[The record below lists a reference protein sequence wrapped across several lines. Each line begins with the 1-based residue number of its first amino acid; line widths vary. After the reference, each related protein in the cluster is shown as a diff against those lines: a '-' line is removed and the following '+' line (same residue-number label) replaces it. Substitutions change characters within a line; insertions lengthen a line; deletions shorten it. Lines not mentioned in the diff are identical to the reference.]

1 MQFLE
6 ENKYLL
12 IDRNSMST
20 GQIALATEL
29 GFKLTTD
36 GYYKAQDDAVRRSI
50 LGLPLPEV
58 KEKEDLKTGSLT
70 TGQIE
75 TMKNMVSTGTYL
87 NANQMGLG
95 KTYETIM
102 AIENLDSDLNLIIC
116 PKFVRSSWRNEL
128 VKWLDLDPN
137 EINIIE
143 GTPKER
149 LEASEGL
156 KRYNIINY
164 ELLRNYKDPA
174 VIQLTKTKWD
184 TIVADEAHRLK
195 NRKAKQTKGVKRLK
209 SKYRYALTG
218 TPIQNKPDDLW
229 SILNWLDPFLS
240 GKSFWRFV
248 ETFCNV
254 EEGFFGKEILGLT
267 TNDYNIEALR
277 NILNRIMSRRSS
289 DKELPDR
296 IDIPVTLELDPRHKK
311 LYTKVKKDI
320 LIELD
325 EDRELFINSGLVR
338 LLRLQ
343 QTTSNPG
350 LFDDKIINPKFKYV
364 QELMEDNEET
374 KFLVFSRFKQTI
386 YALQKELGDKS
397 VVITG
402 DTEDIDLEIE
412 SFKKPGKQVLLA
424 TIGAIG
430 EGVNGLQHISDT
442 VIFIDKDWSPA
453 VNSQAVGRLVRKGQK
468 NNVKVYDVQIENT
481 IDEYVEKLLNMKK
494 EDIEK
499 VIR

>member
-6 ENKYLL
+6 ENNYLL

-20 GQIALATEL
+20 GQIALATEM
-29 GFKLTTD
+29 GFNLTTD

-102 AIENLDSDLNLIIC
+102 AIENLGSDLNLIIC

-149 LEASEGL
+149 LEASKGL

-209 SKYRYALTG
+209 SKYRFALTG

-267 TNDYNIEALR
+267 TNDYNLEALR
-277 NILNRIMSRRSS
+277 NVLSRIMS
-289 DKELPDR
+289 
-296 IDIPVTLELDPRHKK
+296 
-311 LYTKVKKDI
+311 
-320 LIELD
+320 
-325 EDRELFINSGLVR
+325 
-338 LLRLQ
+338 
-343 QTTSNPG
+343 
-350 LFDDKIINPKFKYV
+350 
-364 QELMEDNEET
+364 
-374 KFLVFSRFKQTI
+374 
-386 YALQKELGDKS
+386 
-397 VVITG
+397 
-402 DTEDIDLEIE
+402 
-412 SFKKPGKQVLLA
+412 
-424 TIGAIG
+424 
-430 EGVNGLQHISDT
+430 
-442 VIFIDKDWSPA
+442 
-453 VNSQAVGRLVRKGQK
+453 
-468 NNVKVYDVQIENT
+468 
-481 IDEYVEKLLNMKK
+481 
-494 EDIEK
+494 
-499 VIR
+499 

>member
-6 ENKYLL
+6 ENNYLL

-20 GQIALATEL
+20 GQIALATEM
-29 GFKLTTD
+29 GFNLTTD

-128 VKWLDLDPN
+128 IKWLDLDPS

-143 GTPKER
+143 GKPKER
-149 LEASEGL
+149 LEASKNL
-156 KRYNIINY
+156 RRYNIINY

-174 VIQLTKTKWD
+174 TRQLTRTKWG

-195 NRKAKQTKGVKRLK
+195 NRKAKQTEGVKRLK
-209 SKYRYALTG
+209 SKYRFALTG

-229 SILNWLDPFLS
+229 SILHWMDPFLS
-240 GKSFWRFV
+240 GRSFWRFV

-267 TNDYNIEALR
+267 TNDYNLKALR
-277 NILNRIMSRRSS
+277 NILTRIMSRRSS

-296 IDIPVTLELDPRHKK
+296 IDIPITLELEPRHRK
-311 LYTKVKKDI
+311 LYTKVKEEI

-325 EDRELFINSGLVR
+325 EDRELFINSALVR

-364 QELMEDNEET
+364 QELIEDNEET

-386 YALQKELGDKS
+386 YALQEELGDNS

-402 DTEDIDLEIE
+402 DTEDIDSEIE
-412 SFKKPGKQVLLA
+412 SFRKPGKQVLLA

-430 EGVNGLQHISDT
+430 EGVDGLQHISDT
-442 VIFIDKDWSPA
+442 IIFIDKDWSPA

>member
-1 MQFLE
+1 
-6 ENKYLL
+6 
-12 IDRNSMST
+12 MSAK
-20 GQIALATEL
+20 QIALAAKMD
-29 GFKLTTD
+29 FKLTLD

-58 KEKEDLKTGSLT
+58 KEKKNLKTGSLT
-70 TGQIE
+70 TEQIE
-75 TMKNMVSTGTYL
+75 TMKNMASTGTYL

-128 VKWLDLDPN
+128 VKWLDLDPS

-149 LEASEGL
+149 LEASKDL
-156 KRYNIINY
+156 KQYNIINY
-164 ELLRNYKDPA
+164 ELLRNFKDSA
-174 VIQLTKTKWD
+174 VRQLTRTKWD

-209 SKYRYALTG
+209 SKYRFALTG

-229 SILNWLDPFLS
+229 SILHWLDPFLS

-248 ETFCNV
+248 ETFCNI
-254 EEGFFGKEILGLT
+254 EDGFFGKEILGLT
-267 TNDYNIEALR
+267 TNDYNLNALR
-277 NILNRIMSRRSS
+277 NILGRIMSRRSS

-296 IDIPVTLELDPRHKK
+296 IDIPITLELDSRHKK
-311 LYTKVKKDI
+311 LYTNVKKKI

-350 LFDDKIINPKFKYV
+350 LFDDKISNPKFKYI

-386 YALQKELGDKS
+386 YALHGELGDNS

-402 DTEDIDLEIE
+402 DTEDIDSEIE

-430 EGVNGLQHISDT
+430 EGVDGLQHISDSI
-442 VIFIDKDWSPA
+442 IFIDKDWSPA
-453 VNSQAVGRLVRKGQK
+453 VNSQAVGRLLRKGQK

-481 IDEYVEKLLNMKK
+481 IDEYVERLLNMKK

>member
-1 MQFLE
+1 
-6 ENKYLL
+6 
-12 IDRNSMST
+12 
-20 GQIALATEL
+20 
-29 GFKLTTD
+29 
-36 GYYKAQDDAVRRSI
+36 
-50 LGLPLPEV
+50 
-58 KEKEDLKTGSLT
+58 
-70 TGQIE
+70 
-75 TMKNMVSTGTYL
+75 MK
-87 NANQMGLG
+87 Q
-95 KTYETIM
+95 
-102 AIENLDSDLNLIIC
+102 
-116 PKFVRSSWRNEL
+116 
-128 VKWLDLDPN
+128 
-137 EINIIE
+137 
-143 GTPKER
+143 
-149 LEASEGL
+149 
-156 KRYNIINY
+156 YNIINN
-164 ELLRNYKDPA
+164 ELLRNFKDPA
-174 VIQLTKTKWD
+174 VRQLSRTKWD

-209 SKYRYALTG
+209 SKYRFALTG

-229 SILNWLDPFLS
+229 SILHWMDPFLS

-254 EEGFFGKEILGLT
+254 EEGYFGKEILGLT
-267 TNDYNIEALR
+267 TNDYNLEALR
-277 NILNRIMSRRSS
+277 NILGGIMSRRSS

-296 IDIPVTLELDPRHKK
+296 IDIPITLELDPRHKK
-311 LYTKVKKDI
+311 LYTKVKKKI

-343 QTTSNPG
+343 QTTSNPK
-350 LFDDKIINPKFKYV
+350 LFDDKIINPKFKYI

-374 KFLVFSRFKQTI
+374 KFLVFSRFKQTL
-386 YALQKELGDKS
+386 YALQKELGDNS

-402 DTEDIDLEIE
+402 DTEDIDSEIE

-430 EGVNGLQHISDT
+430 EGVDGLQYISDT

-453 VNSQAVGRLVRKGQK
+453 VNSQAVGRLLRKGQK

-481 IDEYVEKLLNMKK
+481 IDEYVEKLLNIKK

>member
-1 MQFLE
+1 MQFIE
-6 ENKYLL
+6 ENNYLL

-20 GQIALATEL
+20 GQIALATEM
-29 GFKLTTD
+29 GFKLTAD

-58 KEKEDLKTGSLT
+58 KERENLKTGSLT
-70 TGQIE
+70 AGQIE

-102 AIENLDSDLNLIIC
+102 AIENLDSDLNLIVC

-128 VKWLDLDPN
+128 VKWLDLDPS

-149 LEASEGL
+149 LEASEDL

-164 ELLRNYKDPA
+164 ELLRNFKDPA
-174 VIQLTKTKWD
+174 VRQLTRTNWD
-184 TIVADEAHRLK
+184 TVVADEAHRLK
-195 NRKAKQTKGVKRLK
+195 NRKAKQTKGVQRLK
-209 SKYRYALTG
+209 SKYRFALTG

-229 SILNWLDPFLS
+229 SILHWLDPFLS
-240 GKSFWRFV
+240 GRSFWRFV

-254 EEGFFGKEILGLT
+254 VEGFFGKEILGLT
-267 TNDYNIEALR
+267 ANDYNLKALR
-277 NILNRIMSRRSS
+277 NILKPVMSRRSS
-289 DKELPDR
+289 DAELPDR
-296 IDIPVTLELDPRHKK
+296 IDIPITLKLEPRHKK
-311 LYTKVKKDI
+311 LYTKVKDEI

-350 LFDDKIINPKFKYV
+350 LFDDKIINPKFKFV

-374 KFLVFSRFKQTI
+374 KFLVFSRFKQTV
-386 YALQKELGDKS
+386 YALQKEIGDNS

-402 DTEDIDLEIE
+402 DTEDIDSEIE

-430 EGVNGLQHISDT
+430 EGVDGLQHISDT
-442 VIFIDKDWSPA
+442 IIFIDKDWSPA
-453 VNSQAVGRLVRKGQK
+453 VNNQAVGRLLRKGQQNK
-468 NNVKVYDVQIENT
+468 VKVYDVQIENT
-481 IDEYVEKLLNMKK
+481 IDAYVEKLLTIKM
-494 EDIEK
+494 EDIKK